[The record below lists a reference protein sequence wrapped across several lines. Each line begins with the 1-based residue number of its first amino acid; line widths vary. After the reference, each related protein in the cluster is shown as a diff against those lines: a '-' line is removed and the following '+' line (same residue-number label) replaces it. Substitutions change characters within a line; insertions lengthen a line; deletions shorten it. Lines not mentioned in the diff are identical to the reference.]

1 MQIREKINSHRL
13 HQMRM
18 CCQCWIAGARTVFMY
33 AICMESGWLMLWAFK
48 RLAGY
53 LSLVSAI
60 LLLRAQATA
69 LANFLIPCPRLTCIL
84 LKFIGYAF
92 CILTDVFLSKLSLL
106 GSERVSLVITVWCV
120 VQRIWCLG
128 LSRYSLRIWTKFT
141 TNSFF
146 LLTHTFFPQR
156 GFLCVLRFFLWVW
169 HYWCHTLNKS
179 RLLSNHFVSVIMSS
193 LVVIMSHWLLLSRH
207 STVVCRLFSAAL
219 AAISIAM
226 ITQSLRANCECMWWG
241 LHACAWH

>member
-1 MQIREKINSHRL
+1 MH
-13 HQMRM
+13 
-18 CCQCWIAGARTVFMY
+18 CQWWIAGARTVFVY
-33 AICMESGWLMLWAFK
+33 AVCMESGWLTLWAFK

-92 CILTDVFLSKLSLL
+92 CVLTDVFLSKLSLP
-106 GSERVSLVITVWCV
+106 GSERVSLVITVWWV
-120 VQRIWCLG
+120 MQRIWCLG

-146 LLTHTFFPQR
+146 SPHSQFFPQR
-156 GFLCVLRFFLWVW
+156 GFYVFWGFFPWVW
-169 HYWCHTLNKS
+169 HYWCHTLYKS
-179 RLLSNHFVSVIMSS
+179 RSLSNHFVSCNHVIIGCNHVTLTLTVMSQYCC
-193 LVVIMSHWLLLSRH
+193 MM
-207 STVVCRLFSAAL
+207 TVQCRLS
-219 AAISIAM
+219 SH
-226 ITQSLRANCECMWWG
+226 
-241 LHACAWH
+241 LHCHDYPIIES